1 MFFSTTRTA
10 ATLIA
15 TALLSACSTIGQDYR
30 AAPPPPEGQALVY
43 VMRSRMTAR
52 FMWPTSFQM
61 DGKHIASLHD
71 KGYSWVHVPAGP
83 HVLRAGLAV
92 DAAFNDWLSVTINT
106 RPGQVY
112 YVEYAQFIEPGVGGK
127 EVLRVLPEDLGQ
139 VTVPLYKFKPA
150 E

>member
-1 MFFSTTRTA
+1 MLISLSRTVA
-10 ATLIA
+10 ALL
-15 TALLSACSTIGQDYR
+15 TASLLSACSTMGPDYS

-43 VMRSRMTAR
+43 VMRGRLTAR

-83 HVLRAGLAV
+83 HVVRAGLTI
-92 DAAFNDWLSVTINT
+92 DAALNDWLSVTINAK
-106 RPGQVY
+106 PGKVY
-112 YVEYAQFIEPGVGGK
+112 YLEYAQFLEIGSGGK